1 LLQVQSNGSKQNF
14 SKLSQMLTL
23 SNINVITCNDNQRI
37 ERADVVVNGDR
48 IAEISPHAPRTAN
61 LIDCS
66 GRYLIPGLWDMHA
79 HVTFY
84 GRDSLKQMLAH
95 GVTGVRDMGGNIDLL
110 DQWRREIGSEERP
123 KLFVAGAF
131 IDGQKA
137 TREDRSRATIVVDTE
152 DEAISAARK
161 MQARGVD
168 FLKVHSRLPRAAFIA
183 LMDEA
188 KRLDMDVAVHLPA
201 TSTIDDVIDGH
212 VRSLEHADA
221 FLESAIYIEDEATQ
235 MEEVTARLEFLSARS
250 GAHLLRR
257 FADSHTWLAPTL
269 VSYAT
274 VFADGTTPFERL
286 LPGRLIELTRQLHRF
301 GVPMLAG
308 TDFAW
313 PEVGIS
319 PGADLH
325 RELGLLVD
333 AGLTELEA
341 LQTATCN
348 AARCLRQE
356 ADHGTVEVGK
366 VADLV
371 VLNAD
376 PLADI
381 AHVAAVHATL
391 RRGRY
396 HAWHND

>member
-1 LLQVQSNGSKQNF
+1 
-14 SKLSQMLTL
+14 
-23 SNINVITCNDNQRI
+23 
-37 ERADVVVNGDR
+37 
-48 IAEISPHAPRTAN
+48 
-61 LIDCS
+61 
-66 GRYLIPGLWDMHA
+66 MHA

-84 GRDSLKQMLAH
+84 GKDSLKLMLEH
-95 GVTGVRDMGGNIDLL
+95 GVTGVRDMGGDMDLL
-110 DQWRREIGSEERP
+110 DQWRRDILGEERP
-123 KLFVAGAF
+123 ELFAAGAF
-131 IDGQKA
+131 IDGRKT
-137 TREDRSRATIVVDTE
+137 TRPDRERATLFVETP
-152 DEAISAARK
+152 DEAITAARK
-161 MQARGVD
+161 MQAQGVD
-168 FLKVHSRLPRAAFIA
+168 FLKVHSRLPHAAFLA

-188 KRLDMDVAVHLPA
+188 KRLDIDVAVHLPA
-201 TSTIDDVIDGH
+201 TSTIDDVINGH

-221 FLESAIYIEDEATQ
+221 FLEGRIYIENEAIQTK
-235 MEEVTARLEFLSARS
+235 EVEARFEFLRSES
-250 GAHLLRR
+250 GANVLKR
-257 FADSHTWLAPTL
+257 FGDSHTWLAPTL

-274 VFADGTTPFERL
+274 VFANGTTPFERS
-286 LPGRLIELTRQLHRF
+286 LPGRLVELTRQLHQF

-313 PEVGIS
+313 AEVGIH

-341 LQTATCN
+341 LQSATRN
-348 AARCLRQE
+348 AARCLRRD

-376 PLADI
+376 PLVEI
-381 AHVAAVHATL
+381 AHVSAVHATV

-396 HAWHND
+396 HASHST

>member
-1 LLQVQSNGSKQNF
+1 
-14 SKLSQMLTL
+14 MLTL
-23 SNINVITCNDNQRI
+23 GNITVIACNDTRRTGTTN
-37 ERADVVVNGDR
+37 VVINDDR
-48 IAEISPHAPRTAN
+48 IVEISPQAVSTAN
-61 LIDCS
+61 IIDCS
-66 GRYLIPGLWDMHA
+66 GQYLIPGLWDMHA
-79 HVTFY
+79 HVTFF
-84 GRDSLKQMLAH
+84 GKDSLELMLAC
-95 GVTGVRDMGGNIDLL
+95 GITGVRDMGGDIDLL
-110 DQWRREIGSEERP
+110 DHWRRKIDSEERP
-123 KLFVAGAF
+123 ELFMAGAF
-131 IDGQKA
+131 IDGRKT
-137 TREDRSRATIVVDTE
+137 TRSDRERATIFVETP
-152 DEAISAARK
+152 DEAIAAARE
-161 MQARGVD
+161 MQAQGVD
-168 FLKVHSRLPRAAFIA
+168 FLKVHSRLPHAAFLA

-188 KRLDMDVAVHLPA
+188 KRLNIDVAVHLPA
-201 TSTIDDVIDGH
+201 TSSIDDVIGGH

-221 FLESAIYIEDEATQ
+221 FLEGTIYIENEATL
-235 MEEVTARLEFLSARS
+235 MTEVAARLEFLLSES
-250 GAHLLRR
+250 GTHLLQR

-286 LPGRLIELTRQLHRF
+286 LPERLVELTRRLHQF

-313 PEVGIS
+313 PEVGIR

-341 LQTATCN
+341 LQSATRN
-348 AARCLRQE
+348 AAQCLRRD
-356 ADHGTVEVGK
+356 ADHGTVDVGK

-376 PLADI
+376 PLTDI
-381 AHVAAVHATL
+381 AHVSAVHATV

-396 HAWHND
+396 HASHGI